1 MWNVTFAPG
10 IHLLIFP
17 LNRMDK
23 AGGRSTSLFDHEVW
37 NWLLEATNDSE
48 GIAWKDSVPD
58 CLPGAAN
65 DRAAVSERFFVV
77 RGVLTW

>member
-1 MWNVTFAPG
+1 M
-10 IHLLIFP
+10 IFP

-65 DRAAVSERFFVV
+65 DRTAVSERFFVV